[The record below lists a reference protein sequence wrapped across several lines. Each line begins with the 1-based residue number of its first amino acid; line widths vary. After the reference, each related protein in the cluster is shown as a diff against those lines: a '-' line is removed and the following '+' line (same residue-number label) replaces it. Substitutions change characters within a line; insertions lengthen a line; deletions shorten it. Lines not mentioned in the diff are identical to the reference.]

1 MSLRQ
6 TRPVTAPDKF
16 TGGDQGYLR
25 HEQYR
30 DASKLARRAN
40 LYTRYRDP
48 ATTPWFA
55 FVGPRLGLEP
65 GADVLE
71 VGCGAGWLWEE
82 MPDHVPAGVRLTLA
96 DLSSGMVDEAVRRA
110 SGTGRYA
117 AVRGVVLDAQTLPFP
132 PARFD
137 RVVANHM
144 LYHLPVPARGVAEV
158 ARVLRPGGMAI
169 AATSGARHMT
179 PLGRIRADVFGV
191 PEVHETVD
199 AFGAESGFA
208 LLRGRFDDVAW
219 HGHRHELRC
228 TDPADIVAYVRSM
241 PPGEDASPTDLE
253 RLEAAVADHFDRHGA
268 MVVSVDSGVF
278 ACRRPRSGPE
288 RR

>member
-1 MSLRQ
+1 
-6 TRPVTAPDKF
+6 VTAPTKF

-30 DASKLARRAN
+30 DASNLARRAN
-40 LYTRYRDP
+40 LYTRYREA

-55 FVGPRLGLEP
+55 FVGPRLGLES

-82 MPDHVPAGVRLTLA
+82 LVAGDVPAGVRLTLA
-96 DLSSGMVDEAVRRA
+96 DLSAGMVDEAVRRA
-110 SGTGRYA
+110 IGSGRFA
-117 AVRGVVLDAQTLPFP
+117 AVRGVVLDAQALPFP
-132 PARFD
+132 PAGFD

-144 LYHLPVPARGVAEV
+144 LYHLPVPARGVAEL
-158 ARVLRPGGMAI
+158 ARVLRPGGAAI
-169 AATSGARHMT
+169 ASTSGARHMA

-208 LLRGRFDDVAW
+208 LLRARFDEVAW
-219 HGHRHELRC
+219 HGHPHELRC
-228 TDPADIVAYVRSM
+228 TDPADVVAYVRSM
-241 PPGEDASPTDLE
+241 PPGEDASAADLD
-253 RLEAAVADHFDRHGA
+253 RLVAAVADHFDRHGA
-268 MVVSVDSGVF
+268 MVVTVDPGVF
-278 ACRRPRSGPE
+278 VCRRPKSGPE